1 MRRAEEGNQ
10 TDSSLTETGGRCVRL
25 AIAEGPDGQQIIQEI
40 PEEQVCHI
48 SLSVCPSS
56 NLPTCLSLCLFY
68 LSIFFC
74 LCVCLYQLHK
84 EGCYAD
90 W

>member
-48 SLSVCPSS
+48 SLSICLSS
-56 NLPTCLSLCLFY
+56 NLPTSLSLCLSFY
-68 LSIFFC
+68 FFLS
-74 LCVCLYQLHK
+74 VCLSVSTNK